1 MVTVKRGDKGTEWA
15 VDDRHSRSSSFPP
28 WPEGTGPR
36 HEGYEG
42 ASDTRNEPFSRGML
56 GSDSHP
62 SRGTT
67 SMSDRSE
74 TEGAPLLRGSLR
86 SHSATLR
93 DEERVEW
100 VTRDGRDQKWW
111 RRKSRPSYRS
121 LSSTTLRFAHCN
133 DYRGKRLVSW
143 AKPFLYEWSE
153 GSRERL
159 SPVIIR
165 REPSRPQA
173 RRPRMTQNKIQYY
186 MKWGTGGD

>member
-86 SHSATLR
+86 SHSGTLR
-93 DEERVEW
+93 LEDIIIENLLSFPLSCASLW
-100 VTRDGRDQKWW
+100 TC
-111 RRKSRPSYRS
+111 
-121 LSSTTLRFAHCN
+121 LSS
-133 DYRGKRLVSW
+133 DLVCLLDSRHGPQGRW
-143 AKPFLYEWSE
+143 EDRELKSVEIPLFHLSLWSYPSSCEWWWW
-153 GSRERL
+153 
-159 SPVIIR
+159 
-165 REPSRPQA
+165 
-173 RRPRMTQNKIQYY
+173 K
-186 MKWGTGGD
+186 

>member
-1 MVTVKRGDKGTEWA
+1 MWTVRIIKKNILSLQFLRANGE
-15 VDDRHSRSSSFPP
+15 S
-28 WPEGTGPR
+28 GTGGDG
-36 HEGYEG
+36 HEGKSV
-42 ASDTRNEPFSRGML
+42 ARDV
-56 GSDSHP
+56 P
-62 SRGTT
+62 SPPPVPSPSTPSVHYGH
-67 SMSDRSE
+67 
-74 TEGAPLLRGSLR
+74 SLR
-86 SHSATLR
+86 SFPSYQPR
-93 DEERVEW
+93 ERSEGW
-100 VTRDGRDQKWW
+100 PRVTRDGRDQKWW